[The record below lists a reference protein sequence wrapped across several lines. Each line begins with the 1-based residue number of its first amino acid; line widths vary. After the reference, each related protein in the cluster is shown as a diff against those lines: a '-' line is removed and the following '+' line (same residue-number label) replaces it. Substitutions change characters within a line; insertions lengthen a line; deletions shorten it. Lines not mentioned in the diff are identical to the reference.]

1 MKIAHHAAL
10 IDYAASLAPDLA
22 LLADPTTRAALVAG
36 VQAAD
41 YYDDV
46 VIVGDSLPARFA
58 AWTQTNVSGGTSL
71 QHFGSRGYCLDA
83 DEYRPRGVDLTADD
97 RALAGYNPAA
107 LPMPLSAAVGAPG
120 MHALDPPRP
129 WAHTFY
135 PPAGAL
141 AEFYAG
147 VARTLW
153 RVGDRER
160 AIRCLAAVIH
170 LLQDL
175 TIPHHAICTIG
186 LGHSQYEAAAWQAWQ
201 QLQSPAGLPLR
212 MWRALRGVRPAALVA
227 GYRRELGTA
236 TGPLALAA
244 AIEAITRR
252 EHVYDSDTPIRTLTP
267 VRACRISA
275 LAAAAVIVAVEQFA

>member
-10 IDYAASLAPDLA
+10 IDYAARFAPELE
-22 LLADPTTRAALVAG
+22 LLADPTTRAALRAG

-41 YYDDV
+41 YYGDV
-46 VIVGDSLPARFA
+46 AILGESLPARWVR
-58 AWTQTNVSGGTSL
+58 WTQEHVSGGTSL
-71 QHFGSRGYCLDA
+71 QHFGGRGYCLDA
-83 DEYRPRGVDLTADD
+83 DDYRPRAVDLTASDH
-97 RALAGYNPAA
+97 ALAGYDPGA
-107 LPMPLSAAVGAPG
+107 LPMPLAEAVGAPG
-120 MHALDPPRP
+120 QRALDPPRP

-135 PPAGAL
+135 PPAAAL
-141 AEFYAG
+141 ADFYAG
-147 VARTLW
+147 VAYDLW

-160 AIRCLAAVIH
+160 ALRCLAATIH
-170 LLQDL
+170 MLQDL

-186 LGHSQYEAAAWQAWQ
+186 LGHAQYEAVAWQAWQ

-212 MWRALRGVRPAALVA
+212 VWRALRGGRPVALVA
-227 GYRRELGTA
+227 GYRRALAGA

-252 EHVYDSDTPIRTLTP
+252 EHIYDAETPIRTLMP

-275 LAAAAVIVAVEQFA
+275 LATAAVIAAVEQF

>member
-1 MKIAHHAAL
+1 MKIAHHAAI
-10 IDYAASLAPDLA
+10 IDYAARLAPDQE
-22 LLADPTTRAALVAG
+22 LLADPTTRAALRAG

-46 VIVGDSLPARFA
+46 VILGDSLPARFV
-58 AWTQTNVSGGTSL
+58 AWTQTHVSGGTSL
-71 QHFGSRGYCLDA
+71 QHFGGRGYCLDA
-83 DEYRPRGVDLTADD
+83 DDYRPRAVDLTALDQ
-97 RALAGYNPAA
+97 ALVGYDPTA
-107 LPMPLSAAVGAPG
+107 LPMPLAAAVGAPG

-160 AIRCLAAVIH
+160 ALRCLAAAIH
-170 LLQDL
+170 MLQDL
-175 TIPHHAICTIG
+175 CVPHHAICTIG
-186 LGHSQYEAAAWQAWQ
+186 LGHSQYEAAAWAAWRP
-201 QLQSPAGLPLR
+201 LQSPAGLPLR
-212 MWRALRGVRPAALVA
+212 VWRALRGVRPAALVA
-227 GYRRELGTA
+227 GYRRELAGA
-236 TGPLALAA
+236 AGPLALAA

-252 EHVYDSDTPIRTLTP
+252 EHIYDAETPIRTLMP

-275 LAAAAVIVAVEQFA
+275 LATAAVIAAVEQF